1 MLLGTSLLI
10 LGAGRVVLRGG
21 HPVVNRASKAEG
33 SSWVAGHEQGERLF
47 RRETFRGNG
56 RTCETCHSA
65 GTGTVS
71 PADAE
76 KRFRQNP
83 GDPLFFHDGS
93 DDGQGHGT
101 SRMRTDATV
110 LVTIALAAN
119 VSLLEDPDARTVTV
133 RRAVATTLNSPA
145 LDEQIMLDGRQPNLE
160 AQAAGAIQD
169 HAQGVVPTFASLHA
183 IAAFQKTNAFFTS
196 PEVRRF
202 ALENGPAPELPKGQ
216 TASEKRGRRFF
227 EDVPPDPSDGFK
239 PGLCAHCHSGPLLN
253 KTNEFADDFIGLP
266 IPAGQRFSNVGV
278 SEFNT
283 ANNPKHT
290 FVFNKGTPQEAQIE
304 SPDLGRAMVTGQLEA
319 PVPLLDQVNSFKIS
333 PLRGISRT
341 APYFHDNNAKTL
353 EDVAAHYALFF
364 NVVTGGGIVLTPQ
377 DQADIVA
384 YMKLLK

>member
-1 MLLGTSLLI
+1 MKNALLLGAALACATAVATAANGSGAAPGLI
-10 LGAGRVVLRGG
+10 L
-21 HPVVNRASKAEG
+21 EG
-33 SSWVAGHEQGERLF
+33 QRLF
-47 RRETFRGNG
+47 QQDTFGGNG
-56 RTCETCHSA
+56 RTCQTCHSA
-65 GTGTVS
+65 LTGTVS
-71 PADAE
+71 PQDAQ
-76 KRFRQNP
+76 KRFEQNP
-83 GDPLFFHDGS
+83 DDPLFRHDGS
-93 DDGQGHGT
+93 DDGLGNGST
-101 SRMRTDATV
+101 RMRTDATV
-110 LVTIALAAN
+110 LVTITLAAN
-119 VSLLEDPDARTVTV
+119 VSLLEDPAARTVTV
-133 RRAVATTLNSPA
+133 RRAIATTLNSPA

-160 AQAAGAIQD
+160 AQAAGAIHD
-169 HAQGVVPTFASLHA
+169 HAQGVIPSFASLQA
-183 IAAFQKTNAFFTS
+183 IAAFQKSNLFFTS

-202 ALENGPAPELPKGQ
+202 ALESGPAPGLPAGN

-227 EDVPPDPSDGFK
+227 EDVGPDPSAGFK
-239 PGLCAHCHSGPLLN
+239 PGLCSHCHSGPLLN
-253 KTNEFADDFIGLP
+253 KTNEFAKDFIGLP

-290 FVFNKGTPQEAQIE
+290 FVFNQGTPQEAMIE

-341 APYFHDNNAKTL
+341 APYFHDNSAKTL